1 MILKALYSS
10 YKVVHVAQLLKL
22 RAKVGRDIPDKSSP
36 ANPVLL
42 FFLSYISDQEGIC
55 KNNGEFD
62 YFFVVVQQRDF
73 GRLIISQNESITHSN
88 EGRMSEARYSSV
100 DPGYY
105 YTESREVCKICF
117 CEFLVIGLT
126 NSSVV
131 ITEC

>member
-22 RAKVGRDIPDKSSP
+22 QAKVGRDISDKSSP

-73 GRLIISQNESITHSN
+73 GRLNIT
-88 EGRMSEARYSSV
+88 
-100 DPGYY
+100 
-105 YTESREVCKICF
+105 K
-117 CEFLVIGLT
+117 
-126 NSSVV
+126 
-131 ITEC
+131 

>member
-22 RAKVGRDIPDKSSP
+22 QAKVGKDIPDKSSP

-100 DPGYY
+100 DLWLLLYGKPR
-105 YTESREVCKICF
+105 SLQNM
-117 CEFLVIGLT
+117 FL
-126 NSSVV
+126 
-131 ITEC
+131 